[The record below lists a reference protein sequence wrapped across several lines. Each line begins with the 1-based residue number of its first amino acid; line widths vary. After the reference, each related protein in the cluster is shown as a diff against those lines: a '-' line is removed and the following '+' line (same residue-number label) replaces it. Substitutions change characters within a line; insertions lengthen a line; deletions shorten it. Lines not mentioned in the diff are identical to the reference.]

1 MVFAE
6 TLGQGILHVLA
17 WVFDILTYIPY
28 YFIQEPRTALELSNR
43 QVMAFN
49 TCLNKILRSKPL
61 SQKLRMAKEF
71 DINCRSEKR

>member
-49 TCLNKILRSKPL
+49 SQLNKNL
-61 SQKLRMAKEF
+61 SQPLPQKLTMAKEF
-71 DINCRSEKR
+71 DYNCRSEKR

>member
-49 TCLNKILRSKPL
+49 S
-61 SQKLRMAKEF
+61 
-71 DINCRSEKR
+71 